1 MTLERHQALVART
14 KISLFF
20 AGLFGAVIVVKLFC
34 EQVPLRPARLAL
46 AQDILPG
53 LAPEDG
59 EPGRILSL
67 EGVPLAWSVVR
78 SSVCAN
84 PTCYNSD
91 AEREYVATQLA
102 RLTGVEYHRIYPRLC
117 MTKRKFCFVAR
128 QVRPQVEEQVMRMRL
143 PGVFI
148 VPEYS
153 RLYLENAIAAN
164 AIGYRGVDN
173 VGLTGVERIWGFC
186 LDGLPSTRR
195 DDFDRRGRTILGPRT
210 AFAPAVPG
218 QQVILTIR
226 MPLQKC
232 VEAAIDDLWEAH
244 KPVAAT
250 CTVLDPRTGDIL
262 ALSARPTFDPNDPSA
277 AKPEDFVCR
286 QASDVYAPGS
296 TFKTPMV
303 GAALDAG
310 AITPNTTVCCT
321 GTTVIGDRPL
331 RCWGDW
337 ATRGHGYLHPID
349 VIAKSCNPG
358 AARIALMLGKD
369 RAYEYLKRMHVQE
382 VCDSGLDSER
392 PGFLLPKSRQYERG
406 VANIGFGQGV
416 DVTDLHLLAIYGAIA
431 NGGTF
436 YYPNIVKE
444 VRSAGGELLRRR
456 EPCEGGRLFKKGTTE
471 LLLQFL
477 EEAVVNGTGR
487 PASIPEVRVGGKTG
501 TSQIFDPETG
511 SFLEGAYVMSFIAV
525 APIEAPR
532 FVVLVRVDRPTSG
545 EHGSDTAA
553 PTARR
558 ILEDAMRLSEELE
571 L

>member
-1 MTLERHQALVART
+1 MTSGRHRALVVRT

-20 AGLFGAVIVVKLFC
+20 AGLLGAVIVVKLFC

-46 AQDILPG
+46 AQEILPG

-59 EPGRILSL
+59 EPGGILSM

-78 SSVCAN
+78 NSICAN
-84 PTCYNSD
+84 PTCYGSD

-117 MTKRKFCFVAR
+117 MTNRKFCFVAR
-128 QVRPQVEEQVMRMRL
+128 QVRPDVEEQVMRMHL
-143 PGVFI
+143 PGVFV
-148 VPEYS
+148 VPEYT

-173 VGLTGVERIWGFC
+173 VGLTGIERIWGFC
-186 LDGLPSTRR
+186 LDGLPSTKR
-195 DDFDRRGRTILGPRT
+195 DDFDQQGRTILGPRT
-210 AFAPAVPG
+210 RFAPAVPG
-218 QQVILTIR
+218 HQVILTIR

-244 KPVAAT
+244 QPAAAT
-250 CTVLDPRTGDIL
+250 CTVMDPRTGEIL
-262 ALSARPTFDPNDPSA
+262 AMSARPTFDPNNPSRA
-277 AKPEDFVCR
+277 RPEDFICR
-286 QASDVYAPGS
+286 QACDVYAPGS

-310 AITPNTTVCCT
+310 AITPSTTVHCA
-321 GTTVIGDRPL
+321 GTTEIGKRPL

-337 ATRGHGYLHPID
+337 AYKGHGYLTPIN

-369 RAYEYLKRMHVQE
+369 KVYEYLGRMHLLDT
-382 VCDSGLDSER
+382 CDSGLDSER
-392 PGFLLPKSRQYERG
+392 PGFVLPKSRQYERG

-416 DVTDLHLLAIYGAIA
+416 NVTDLHLLAIYGAIA

-436 YYPNIVKE
+436 HYPNIVKE
-444 VRSAGGELLRRR
+444 VRSASGDLVRRR
-456 EPCEGGRLFKKGTTE
+456 EPCEGGRVYKKETTE
-471 LLLQFL
+471 LLLQYL

-487 PASIPEVRVGGKTG
+487 PARIDGLRVGGKTG

-511 SFLEGAYVMSFIAV
+511 SFLEGAYVMSFVAV

-553 PTARR
+553 PAARR

-571 L
+571 V

>member
-1 MTLERHQALVART
+1 MTAHKQQTLVFRT
-14 KISLFF
+14 RVSLLF
-20 AGLFGAVIVVKLFC
+20 AGLVAAAIIIKLFC

-46 AQDILPG
+46 AQEILPG

-59 EPGRILSL
+59 EPGGIFSL
-67 EGVPLAWSVVR
+67 DGVPLAWSVVR
-78 SSVCAN
+78 NSICAN
-84 PTCYNSD
+84 PTSYSSD
-91 AEREYVATQLA
+91 AQREYVAENLA

-117 MTKRKFCFVAR
+117 MKESKFCYVAR
-128 QVRPQVEEQVMRMRL
+128 QVPPEVEEQVMAMRL
-143 PGVFI
+143 PGVFV
-148 VPEYS
+148 VPEYT
-153 RLYLENAIAAN
+153 RLYPESAAAAN

-173 VGLTGVERIWGFC
+173 VGLTGIERIWGFC

-195 DDFDRRGRTILGPRT
+195 DDFDHQGRTILGPSPR
-210 AFAPAVPG
+210 FSPAVPG
-218 QQVILTIR
+218 WRVVLTIR
-226 MPLQKC
+226 MPLQRC
-232 VEAAIDDLWEAH
+232 VEAAMDELWEAH
-244 KPVAAT
+244 QPMAAT

-262 ALSARPTFDPNDPSA
+262 ALSARPTFDPNDPSSA
-277 AKPEDFVCR
+277 RPEDFVCR
-286 QASDVYAPGS
+286 QACDVYAPGS

-310 AITPNTTVCCT
+310 AITPNTTVYCP

-337 ATRGHGYLHPID
+337 ASKGHGSLQPMG
-349 VIAKSCNPG
+349 VIARSCNPG

-369 RAYEYLKRMHVQE
+369 RAYEYLERMHIRE
-382 VCDSGLDSER
+382 TLDSGLDNER
-392 PGFLLPKSRQYERG
+392 SGFLLPKSRQYERG

-444 VRSAGGELLRRR
+444 VRSANGDLIRRR
-456 EPCEGGRLFKKGTTE
+456 EPCEGGRVFKKETTE
-471 LLLQFL
+471 LLLRYL
-477 EEAVVNGTGR
+477 EEAVANGTGR
-487 PASIPEVRVGGKTG
+487 PASVPGVRVGGKTG
-501 TSQIFDPETG
+501 TSQIFDPETRA
-511 SFLEGAYVMSFIAV
+511 FLEGAYVMSFIAV
-525 APIEAPR
+525 APVEAPR

-558 ILEDAMRLSEELE
+558 IIKDAMRLSEELE
-571 L
+571 V